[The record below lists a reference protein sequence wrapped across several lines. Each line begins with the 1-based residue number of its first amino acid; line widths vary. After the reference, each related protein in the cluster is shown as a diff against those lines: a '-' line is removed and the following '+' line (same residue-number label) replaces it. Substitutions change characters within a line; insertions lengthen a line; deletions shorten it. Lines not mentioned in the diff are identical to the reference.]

1 MTAEEGHRVRG
12 TISSLAVGPFLGLLY
27 AIALPFIGIATI
39 AALIGRKVLGGVFSL
54 VGNLA
59 TFGWRPLESH
69 LGGKKRRKETPK

>member
-12 TISSLAVGPFLGLLY
+12 NISSLVAGPILGLLY

-39 AALIGRKVLGGVFSL
+39 AALIGRKVLGGVVAL

-59 TFGWRPLESH
+59 TFGWRPLEAH
-69 LGGKKRRKETPK
+69 LGGKKKKRETPK